1 MAGNVIP
8 FPRRPSPDEP
18 VDPDGRG
25 EAATPG
31 FVDSL
36 SAADRV
42 VIVTMSGRRHYAAEQ
57 PHEVRRGD
65 PTRWAKAS
73 TSTTGR
79 GDAPRLIG
87 CPCVGGALNVLTWST
102 SNGKICDRPG
112 SRQCALV
119 GEVQPGH
126 GACTGPATAPDR
138 CGGD

>member
-65 PTRWAKAS
+65 PTRWAAAVC
-73 TSTTGR
+73 TSSIEGIHV
-79 GDAPRLIG
+79 DDWPRRRT
-87 CPCVGGALNVLTWST
+87 PA
-102 SNGKICDRPG
+102 DRL
-112 SRQCALV
+112 SMCRRCAERADLVDQQRQDL
-119 GEVQPGH
+119 
-126 GACTGPATAPDR
+126 
-138 CGGD
+138 